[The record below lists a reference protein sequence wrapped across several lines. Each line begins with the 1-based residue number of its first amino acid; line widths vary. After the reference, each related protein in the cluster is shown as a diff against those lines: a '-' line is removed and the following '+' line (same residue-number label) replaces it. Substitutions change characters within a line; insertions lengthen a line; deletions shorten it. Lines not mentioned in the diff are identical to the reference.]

1 MDGWKD
7 RGWTY
12 NEGDRMEGEREDS
25 NQNSVV
31 EVKVRI
37 LKPTMSSSLSCNKSK
52 SKGSKVNY
60 IKSTS

>member
-12 NEGDRMEGEREDS
+12 NEGDRVEGEREDS

-37 LKPTMSSSLSCNKSK
+37 LKPTMSLLISK
-52 SKGSKVNY
+52 L
-60 IKSTS
+60 